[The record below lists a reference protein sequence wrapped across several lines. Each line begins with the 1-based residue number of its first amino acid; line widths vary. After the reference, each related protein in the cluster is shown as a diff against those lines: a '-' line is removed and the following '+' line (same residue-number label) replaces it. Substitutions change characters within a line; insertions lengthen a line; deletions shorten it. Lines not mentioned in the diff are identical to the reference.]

1 MQWNHREILRY
12 LGYQGKQP
20 DEVVQGQIDECI
32 RELEAVLNPR
42 AVFRTFAVTVTGE
55 NQLEIGGMHIHS
67 KSLAQHISGCK
78 QASVFAATLGPQT
91 DQLIQ
96 RYNILD
102 ISKAVIL
109 QACAAAAIEEY
120 CDERQ
125 EEIRAQAAAEQL
137 YLRPRY
143 SPGYGDFDLSFQKPL
158 LALLDAPKRIGL
170 TATEQFIL
178 APSKSVTA
186 ILGFTADATTCHI
199 SRCMTC
205 TAKNCPFRKE
215 E

>member
-1 MQWNHREILRY
+1 MQWNQKEILRY
-12 LGYQGKQP
+12 LGYRGKP
-20 DEVVQGQIDECI
+20 ADEVVLAQIEACKD
-32 RELEAVLNPR
+32 ELEAVLAPK
-42 AVFRTFAVTVTGE
+42 AIFRTFAVKVTGE
-55 NQLEIGGMHIHS
+55 HQLEIGGMQIHS
-67 KSLAQHISGCK
+67 KQLSQHISGCQ
-78 QASVFAATLGPQT
+78 QASVFAATLGAQT
-91 DQLIQ
+91 DLLIQ

-102 ISKAVIL
+102 LSKAVIL

-125 EEIRAQAAAEQL
+125 EEIRLEAASQQL

-143 SPGYGDFDLSFQKPL
+143 SPGYGDFDLSHQKAL

-170 TATEQFIL
+170 TATDRFIL

-186 ILGFTADATTCHI
+186 IIGFTHEDTTCHI
-199 SRCMTC
+199 ARCMTC